1 MKEPKFNI
9 RDESQDKR
17 YFSIVPNFIVN
28 HSTLEERGFYLTLKR
43 IAGEHGKVFYSSRE
57 LAKQCGG
64 VSKDTVYRLLKSL
77 VVRGWI
83 KEAGVIPAKTKP
95 RMTYAIVDLWQ
106 KNTEFYQNK
115 KIVANEGQ
123 SQSNEEI
130 VADQGQ
136 RSAQIRDTKEDLG
149 KEDINTVE
157 TLPDG
162 KSRQGKANKKENTG
176 CPLLLKEKYPVLAEK
191 YPGGHNECVEFI
203 SAVEEEKG
211 HKFINLP
218 KQFGIVHRILRA
230 GFDFNDMNRALNA
243 IQKNNF
249 YQDKGWDFATV
260 AQWLERK

>member
-1 MKEPKFNI
+1 MKEPRFNI
-9 RDESQDKR
+9 KDESQDRK
-17 YFSIVPNFIVN
+17 YFSIVPNYIVN

-57 LAKQCGG
+57 LSKQCG
-64 VSKDTVYRLLKSL
+64 VSKDTIYRLLKSL

-83 KEAGVIPAKTKP
+83 KKAGAIPAKTKP

-106 KNTEFYQNK
+106 KNNDFYQNQ

-123 SQSNEEI
+123 SQLSKEI

-136 RSAQIRDTKEDLG
+136 RSTQTKDTKEEQG
-149 KEDINTVE
+149 KEELNTSE

-162 KSRQGKANKKENTG
+162 KSRQAGANKKENSR
-176 CPLLLKEKYPVLAEK
+176 CPLLLKEKYPNIAGK
-191 YPGGHNECVEFI
+191 YPGGHSECVEFI
-203 SAVEEEKG
+203 RAVEEEKG
-211 HKFINLP
+211 HRFINLP

-230 GFDFNDMNRALNA
+230 GFDFENMDKAINV